1 MRYSFDKLA
10 LRQCRDSLGMTTK
23 ELANNIGMTVGNLTS
38 LMYSKKPSK
47 LSEDTI
53 RAFDHLGITPSD
65 LGIVD
70 RR

>member
-1 MRYSFDKLA
+1 
-10 LRQCRDSLGMTTK
+10 MTTK